1 VILLERLRVDR
12 FKGLRDVAL
21 VFPERGSV
29 LVEGLNE
36 AGKSTLFESVYFA
49 LYGSLLASEE
59 NRGGLESAIG
69 YGAAEARVELAF
81 RVGDTRLEVTR
92 IIRRGKPSRARL
104 RLRPPDGR
112 EEEVGQIAAINR
124 RIVQEMG
131 DLEGAALLDSCFV
144 EQKKLEKLEA
154 MDARER
160 EAALLRLLNLDR
172 LAALE
177 RRFRTGRADERALE
191 AAEARAELAAIR
203 EAIPAREAEEAEI
216 VRALRAAALRRDLDA
231 LAQHEADA
239 AAARADC
246 RRLEAAR
253 VDRWAAEA
261 AATERNLLREWER
274 LEAAAASAAGLTAAE
289 QAAATAQA
297 RLAAQAATAR
307 TRATQTLV
315 SGAAA
320 VLLLASAFALGQSA
334 STTRP
339 PGLAAGLA
347 ALGLVLAAA
356 ALWLGRRWAS
366 ARATRAVAQA
376 TAATAADSLATARA
390 RAHLAAQ
397 LGIDE
402 AARFDLAAQ
411 FAVLG
416 TVPPESLADC
426 RARLAALEVNL
437 TPPAPLPFEGR
448 GEPVETTP
456 GSTLSRHEG
465 AGGVGRA
472 DADSPPSRIG
482 RGAGGV
488 GLPAVE
494 RALGEAAAREAA
506 AVEQAAARRDA
517 ITRAL
522 DALDLPPPAELSVG
536 AIAHLLPAVAAA
548 PAAPDALAARRDALL
563 AELGALR
570 DRQAALEARWGLAA
584 TPLDRAAC
592 AAEAAALR
600 RDLAVRARA
609 QGIIA
614 IARDRLVQRV
624 LPNTVRHMQL
634 LLPLLT
640 AGRYRDAAIT
650 DDYRIRVWDERAG
663 RYVAKHLFSGGTR
676 DQFSLALRLA
686 FALAT
691 LPAERGARPGFLFLD
706 EPLSAFDA
714 PRARALVE
722 LLTTGYVA
730 QHFAQIFVI
739 SHGGPFD
746 RHAFPYTIRLANGR
760 VVDSSLPSAPAAS
773 APSPPLASTAL

>member
-1 VILLERLRVDR
+1 LILLERLSVDR

-92 IIRRGKPSRARL
+92 TIRRGKPSRARL
-104 RLRPPDGR
+104 RLILPDAS

-124 RIVQEMG
+124 RITQEMG

-172 LAALE
+172 LASLE
-177 RRFRTGRADERALE
+177 RRFRSGRADERALQ
-191 AAEARAELAAIR
+191 AREARAELAAVR
-203 EAIPAREAEEAEI
+203 DAIPAREAEEAAATL
-216 VRALRAAALRRDLDA
+216 ALRAAALRRDLDA
-231 LAQHEADA
+231 LAQHEAEA
-239 AAARADC
+239 EAARAEC
-246 RRLEAAR
+246 RRLDAAR
-253 VDRWAAEA
+253 VEQWAAEA
-261 AATERNLLREWER
+261 ATTERTLLREWER
-274 LEAAAASAAGLTAAE
+274 LETTAAGAADLAAAE
-289 QAAATAQA
+289 QAATAAQA
-297 RLAAQAATAR
+297 RLAAREAVVQARGGQVLGGA
-307 TRATQTLV
+307 
-315 SGAAA
+315 GAAA
-320 VLLLASAFALGQSA
+320 PLLLAGAAAFAFGQ
-334 STTRP
+334 
-339 PGLAAGLA
+339 AGLGA
-347 ALGLVLAAA
+347 GLGALGLVVAIAVVWLGRGWAAGRAALGSARHEAAA
-356 ALWLGRRWAS
+356 AAE
-366 ARATRAVAQA
+366 AV
-376 TAATAADSLATARA
+376 ATARA
-390 RAHLAAQ
+390 EAQLAAR

-402 AARFDLAAQ
+402 ADRFDLAAQ
-411 FAVLG
+411 FHVLG
-416 TVPPESLADC
+416 TVPPESLAEC
-426 RARLAALEVNL
+426 RARLRDL
-437 TPPAPLPFEGR
+437 TPPAPLPYEGR
-448 GEPVETTP
+448 GEPIPP
-456 GSTLSRHEG
+456 GPVTASVHGGRSRGSEPPAPPSLIGKG
-465 AGGVGRA
+465 AGGLG
-472 DADSPPSRIG
+472 SLG
-482 RGAGGV
+482 
-488 GLPAVE
+488 AVE
-494 RALGEAAAREAA
+494 RALGEAAARATAAEA
-506 AVEQAAARRDA
+506 QAAERRDA
-517 ITRAL
+517 VVDALTAL
-522 DALDLPPPAELSVG
+522 DVPPPEALTVEAVARLV
-536 AIAHLLPAVAAA
+536 PAVAEGAA
-548 PAAPDALAARRDALL
+548 PADEIARRRDALL
-563 AELGALR
+563 ADLGALR
-570 DRQAALEARWGLAA
+570 NRQAALEAQWGLAD

-592 AAEAAALR
+592 EAEAAALR

-609 QGIIA
+609 TSIITT
-614 IARDRLVQRV
+614 ARDRLVQRV

-650 DDYRIRVWDERAG
+650 EDYRIRVWDERAG

-730 QHFAQIFVI
+730 QHFAQVFVI

-760 VVDSSLPSAPAAS
+760 VVETNLPTNPAAAPAA
-773 APSPPLASTAL
+773 SPPLASPAL